1 MVGSLG
7 VLTGCASNGGFA
19 ESHLQATNAPPQMSS
34 NELAKAN
41 AIIAASMNEGARKDF
56 EDRLRGVPPP
66 PSEFPFPNVEGYA
79 QHPPP
84 NYVNFYA
91 VDDRYPAYLQ
101 CEYDVDEKNYNQS
114 NEPKWFKAALRQVR
128 RFGPTKFPPI
138 KWIAVIINNDAEWKD
153 VSTIE
158 QAHKVGAIFKASEV
172 FDSSRDLSQL
182 VAHAEMDQH
191 PFKKDLQQP
200 TPGEQDRWV
209 IVERHA
215 ATNNPTTG
223 TTNNS
228 ASPTPERGRFLI
240 LLYDVK
246 ADRGW
251 HGPQAAR

>member
-1 MVGSLG
+1 MSITNFLLRWTLLMVGSLG

-101 CEYDVDEKNYNQS
+101 CQYDVNEKNYS
-114 NEPKWFKAALRQVR
+114 HSDEPKWFKAALKQIR
-128 RFGPTKFPPI
+128 RAGPTKFPPI
-138 KWIAVIINNDAEWKD
+138 KWVAVIIYNRGDYKD
-153 VSTIE
+153 EYTTFE
-158 QAHKVGAIFKASEV
+158 QCTKVGAIFKASDV
-172 FDSSRDLSQL
+172 FGSAYDLSQL
-182 VAHAEMDQH
+182 VTRADMDRH
-191 PFKKDLQQP
+191 PLVYDTQQP
-200 TPGEQDRWV
+200 TPGEQQRWV

-215 ATNNPTTG
+215 ATNNPTTV
-223 TTNNS
+223 TTNSS
-228 ASPTPERGRFLI
+228 ARISP
-240 LLYDVK
+240 
-246 ADRGW
+246 
-251 HGPQAAR
+251 